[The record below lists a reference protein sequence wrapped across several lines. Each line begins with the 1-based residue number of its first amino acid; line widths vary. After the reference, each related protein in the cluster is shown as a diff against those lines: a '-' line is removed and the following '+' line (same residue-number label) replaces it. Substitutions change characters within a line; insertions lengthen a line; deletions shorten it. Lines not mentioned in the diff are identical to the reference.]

1 MVFGHIQ
8 PVIRSLYTFIHQTY
22 TLYMSYTLYWDI
34 FNCNVTCFYFN
45 VLMLGSYFIF
55 DLLLSCYLT
64 LTFTRI
70 PDNEWILLVMFYFFQ
85 GSVVHLTC
93 SLFYLYSLT
102 HASISKLN
110 QCSIWGGAYFP
121 ITDLIDQWTVL
132 LLQQRPLGEC
142 IVSNPSQLETISSFC
157 LILINI

>member
-1 MVFGHIQ
+1 MWVLCH
-8 PVIRSLYTFIHQTY
+8 V
-22 TLYMSYTLYWDI
+22 
-34 FNCNVTCFYFN
+34 FYFN
-45 VLMLGSYFIF
+45 VLMLCSYFIF

-102 HASISKLN
+102 NTCIYIKLN

-121 ITDLIDQWTVL
+121 STILIDQSTVL
-132 LLQQRPLGEC
+132 LLQQRPLGEY

-157 LILINI
+157 VILINIYHHDKATIGPCSQSNHIFNTTELYM